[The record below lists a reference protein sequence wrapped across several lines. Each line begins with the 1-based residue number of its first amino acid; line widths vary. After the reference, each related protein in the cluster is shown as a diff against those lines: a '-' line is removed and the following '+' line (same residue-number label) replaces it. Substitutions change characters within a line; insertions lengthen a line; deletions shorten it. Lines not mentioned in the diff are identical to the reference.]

1 MVEEAKVMQLQG
13 MGFSR
18 EQAAGALSSTGGDAE
33 QAAGLLLA
41 QMEDL

>member
-1 MVEEAKVMQLQG
+1 MDEAKVMQLMG

-18 EQAAGALSSTGGDAE
+18 EQASGALASTGGDAE

-41 QMEDL
+41 QMDL

>member
-1 MVEEAKVMQLQG
+1 MDEAKVVQLMG

-18 EQAAGALSSTGGDAE
+18 EQAAGALASTGGDAE

-41 QMEDL
+41 QMDL